1 VDGFRA
7 TIADGRLVISEPWY
21 ATAVDWLI
29 LAFPLSAVAAL
40 LANAFDLEEYAPAV
54 ICLVF
59 LVAAAYLFEKG
70 QQKRFAF
77 DTNTNA
83 LLRGR
88 KALCGTSNIEAI
100 VIEDCETEG
109 CDFRVRVHCTDGVHH
124 TLGEFAT
131 EGAAMHLATQ
141 IKNYTGLP
149 IRIEL
154 T

>member
-1 VDGFRA
+1 MDGFRA

-21 ATAVDWLI
+21 SLAIDWLI

-40 LANAFDLEEYAPAV
+40 LANALDVEESAPAL
-54 ICLVF
+54 ICMIF
-59 LVAAAYLFEKG
+59 LVVAVVLFEQG
-70 QQKRFAF
+70 QRKQFAF
-77 DTNTNA
+77 DSNSQA

-88 KALCGTSNIEAI
+88 KPVCGTSSIEAI

-109 CDFRVRVHCTDGVHH
+109 CDFRVEAHCTDGQHH
-124 TLGEFAT
+124 TIREFAT

-154 T
+154 N